1 MKIKISKTKLA
12 LFILVMGCVTYSTAH
27 AQSKIYDITKYG
39 AKSNIESLQTEY
51 IQAAIDAASKKGG
64 GKVIIP
70 KGSFVSGS
78 IILKSNIELHME
90 EGAILLGSLDP
101 RDYTK
106 LNYGMAFIL
115 ADSQKDI
122 SITGSGEVNGRGR
135 QVALNADSLHHS
147 GIDIDQSYNEKRMRP
162 NKRPKLMQLAH
173 CKGINIEGVTFKNG
187 ANLVLSFERC
197 EDLTIDKVIVD
208 SDAYWNND
216 GFDISDTKNVR
227 ITNCNVNAADDG
239 ICLKSH
245 TSGFI
250 NENIYIGN

>member
-90 EGAILLGSLDP
+90 EGAILLGSL
-101 RDYTK
+101 
-106 LNYGMAFIL
+106 
-115 ADSQKDI
+115 
-122 SITGSGEVNGRGR
+122 
-135 QVALNADSLHHS
+135 
-147 GIDIDQSYNEKRMRP
+147 
-162 NKRPKLMQLAH
+162 
-173 CKGINIEGVTFKNG
+173 
-187 ANLVLSFERC
+187 
-197 EDLTIDKVIVD
+197 
-208 SDAYWNND
+208 
-216 GFDISDTKNVR
+216 
-227 ITNCNVNAADDG
+227 
-239 ICLKSH
+239 
-245 TSGFI
+245 
-250 NENIYIGN
+250 